1 VILLASGDSF
11 IVKQEA
17 GNGNIWS
24 YTATA
29 DLVITCYSADG
40 FNLNLGT
47 WVNSTSGNGQ
57 YIQNSTTAQQNNTN
71 LNKIVLKSGESVTA
85 NNSGVNV
92 VGVYIGG
99 FEL

>member
-1 VILLASGDSF
+1 MILLASGDAF

-17 GNGNIWS
+17 GNGSTWS
-24 YTATA
+24 YTATT

-40 FNLNLGT
+40 FDLYLGN
-47 WVNSTSGNGQ
+47 WVNSVSGVGG
-57 YIQNSTTAQQNNTN
+57 YLENSTSAQTNNTN
-71 LNKIVLKSGESVTA
+71 LNKIVLKTGESVQA

-92 VGVYIGG
+92 VGVYVGG